1 MDCSPPGSFCPWNLP
16 GKNTGV
22 GCHSFSRGSCQTR
35 DWSRVSWVFCIGKQI
50 IYHCT
55 TWKANNTESNVNHV
69 SWPKKPKHETNRSNV
84 VTNSVK
90 TLKIVHIE
98 KNIFRKRW
106 FTNNTE
112 PNINHLFLKI
122 FFLMWTI
129 FKVYVEFVTILLLF
143 HVWCFGHKIYGVL
156 VPRPGIG
163 PAPSALKV
171 KS

>member
-1 MDCSPPGSFCPWNLP
+1 MHSQSCPTLCDPMDCSPPGSFCPWNLP

-122 FFLMWTI
+122 FFFWCGPFSKSMLS
-129 FKVYVEFVTILLLF
+129 LLQY
-143 HVWCFGHKIYGVL
+143 CFCFMFG
-156 VPRPGIG
+156 
-163 PAPSALKV
+163 ALATRYMG
-171 KS
+171 S